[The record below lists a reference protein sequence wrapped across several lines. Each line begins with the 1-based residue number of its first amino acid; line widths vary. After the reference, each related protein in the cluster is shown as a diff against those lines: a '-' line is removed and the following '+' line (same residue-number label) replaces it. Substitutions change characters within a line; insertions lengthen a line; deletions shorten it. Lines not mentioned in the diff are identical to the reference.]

1 MKVLVVD
8 DDRAARRTLTS
19 VLRTAPDVEV
29 QEAAS
34 MEEARAV
41 LGDGFDIALIDLR
54 LSDRAED
61 RDGLVLVG
69 EARERGIVPLV
80 ASGFGDLREV
90 RAAMRAGAYDFLL
103 KDELSEALVHP
114 VLESIRDRR
123 WMEREL
129 LQLRARSVPA
139 PDGLIGGSI
148 PMQRLRDRIRRA
160 ALSRRPALVTGETGV
175 GKELTVRAIHAL
187 GAHPDAPLL
196 DLNCGALPGEL
207 VESQLFGHERGAFT
221 GADRQHGGYF
231 LAVGEGTLF
240 LDEIGEMPL
249 ELQAKLL
256 RVIEAGTFRPL
267 GSNASK
273 RFQGRIV
280 AATHVDLE
288 ARAVAGQFRSDLF
301 YRLNVLEIRVPSLR
315 ERPEDIP
322 ALVAHFAAAQER
334 PLVFSPE
341 AMAELQSAPWPGNVR
356 QLRNLLD
363 RLAVFAQ
370 SDLITP
376 TVIHELS
383 APQRPGKP
391 EGSLSELVRD
401 VLLSEPVL
409 GVSKLQRLEGVLI
422 DEALRMADGNKSK
435 AARLLGVHRKV
446 VERRLDR
453 AEPGD

>member
-1 MKVLVVD
+1 
-8 DDRAARRTLTS
+8 
-19 VLRTAPDVEV
+19 
-29 QEAAS
+29 
-34 MEEARAV
+34 
-41 LGDGFDIALIDLR
+41 
-54 LSDRAED
+54 
-61 RDGLVLVG
+61 
-69 EARERGIVPLV
+69 
-80 ASGFGDLREV
+80 
-90 RAAMRAGAYDFLL
+90 
-103 KDELSEALVHP
+103 
-114 VLESIRDRR
+114 
-123 WMEREL
+123 
-129 LQLRARSVPA
+129 
-139 PDGLIGGSI
+139 
-148 PMQRLRDRIRRA
+148 
-160 ALSRRPALVTGETGV
+160 V

-383 APQRPGKP
+383 APHRPGKP